1 MAPYTYQGLKEF
13 STLTLDLVG
22 ISIFLPGCAFKDMEE
37 NKEHAG
43 NIRREESVLKKGKIV
58 SG

>member
-37 NKEHAG
+37 NKEQAG
-43 NIRREESVLKKGKIV
+43 GLQVFS
-58 SG
+58 